1 MTRSLKKL
9 LTFAIVLTLAMST
22 VWSLPATAQEP
33 GAQSAWRVVQIV
45 ILGNEHVD
53 EATIRGAITETR
65 VGSPLDFDAVSRDVQ
80 NIYGLGYFQ
89 NVIPSMQQVPGTGN
103 GVRIIF
109 EVVEFPVVQQV
120 VINSDA
126 VPAEVVKEWLGVKE
140 GEVLNQFAL
149 EKGLLS
155 VQERALAEYEV
166 FVSATTLDMD
176 EETGVLTINLPAAR
190 VGEIVIEGNQKTRDY
205 VIERELT
212 FKPGDILRRDQV
224 RRSIERVNMLGFFNY
239 VTANFYETED
249 PNAVGVRIEVEER
262 RTGMASIGAG
272 YSSQDGFIG
281 YAELRDNNFLG
292 RGQRVNLRWEFGA
305 KRNTYDIGFYEPYL
319 FGRNLSF
326 EINLYNR
333 TTQRVHEGEKYT
345 DYRVGGDVTFGRPLG
360 EFTRG
365 FIRYKLENWTQTPE
379 GGSSES
385 GATRSIT
392 LSTRTDTT
400 NHPFA
405 PTRGYRLGL
414 SAEFAGGFLGGDVN
428 FTKYEA
434 DLSRYFQVG
443 SGGQIVA
450 LRAMY
455 GQGHNLP
462 QHEQF
467 LVGGGET
474 VRGYDFGA
482 FTGERMVVF
491 NAEYRF
497 PITEAVQGV
506 VFADLGRAFDGGQT
520 VGLNDM
526 KFGYGVGVRL
536 DTFLGVIR
544 IDYGIGENGGR
555 TYFSIGPTF

>member
-1 MTRSLKKL
+1 MTHSLKKL
-9 LTFAIVLTLAMST
+9 FTLAVALAMAMNA
-22 VWSLPATAQEP
+22 VWLPPAAAQ
-33 GAQSAWRVVQIV
+33 QSGVQSDWRVVQIV
-45 ILGNEHVD
+45 IVGNEHVD
-53 EATIRGAITETR
+53 EAVIRGAITATK
-65 VGSPLDFDAVSRDVQ
+65 VGSQLDVDAVTRDVES
-80 NIYGLGYFQ
+80 IYELGFFQ
-89 NVIPSMQQVPGTGN
+89 NVIPSMQQVPGTVN

-109 EVVEFPVVQQV
+109 EVVEFPVIQQI

-126 VPAEVVKEWLGVKE
+126 VPADTVKEWLGVKE

-149 EKGLLS
+149 EEGLLA
-155 VQERALAEYEV
+155 VQERALSEYEV

-176 EETGVLTINLPAAR
+176 EENGILTVDLQAAR

-224 RRSIERVNMLGFFNY
+224 RRSIERINMLGFFNY
-239 VTANFYETED
+239 VTANFYETDD

-262 RTGMASIGAG
+262 RTGLASIGAG

-281 YAELRDNNFLG
+281 YVEVRDNNFFG
-292 RGQRVNLRWEFGA
+292 RGQRVNVRWEFGA
-305 KRNTYDIGFYEPYL
+305 NRNTYDLGFYAPYL
-319 FGRNLSF
+319 VGRNLSF
-326 EINLYNR
+326 ETNLYNR
-333 TTQRVHEGEKYT
+333 TTQRTHLGEKYT
-345 DYRVGGDVTFGRPLG
+345 DQRVGGDVTLGRPLG
-360 EFTRG
+360 EYTRG
-365 FIRYKLENWTQTPE
+365 FVRYKLENWTQTPE
-379 GGSSES
+379 GGTAES
-385 GATRSIT
+385 GATRSVT
-392 LSTRTDTT
+392 LSTITNTTD
-400 NHPFA
+400 HPFS

-428 FTKYEA
+428 FTKYQA
-434 DLSRYFQVG
+434 DLSRYFRVG
-443 SGGQIVA
+443 SSGQVVA

-455 GQGHNLP
+455 GHGNNLP
-462 QHEQF
+462 QHEEF
-467 LVGGGET
+467 VVGGSET

-482 FTGERMVVF
+482 FSGQRMVVF

-506 VFADLGRAFDGGQT
+506 VFADLGRAFDPSEPIGF
-520 VGLNDM
+520 NDL